1 MAVQP
6 LASQVGVAPACR
18 ALGVPRASF
27 YRRQRPAPG
36 HQQPR
41 PTPARALCASERAH
55 VLDVLASPRFVDR
68 SPAEVVATLLDEGQ
82 YLCAE
87 RTMYRILAAN
97 QPVRERRNQR
107 SHPCYTKPE
116 LVATGPNQT
125 WSWDITQL
133 RGPKRWTSFY
143 LYVLLDI
150 FSRYV
155 VGWMV
160 ADRENAALA
169 ATLIEETCLKQGI
182 EPQVL
187 TLHSDRGAPMTSK
200 CTAQL
205 LADLGVTRS
214 LSRPQVSDDNPF
226 SEAQFKTLKYHP
238 GFPGRFED
246 ITAAIAFCRSFFPW
260 YNTEHRHAGIAMLTP
275 DDVHHHRAPDVLAQR
290 GRTPA
295 SRLGPSPRTLR
306 PRHPETRPASRSRLD
321 QPTRHFHNGRNES
334 VNRNRRC
341 LKVVDR
347 FRLTKLRAFDDRLS
361 QARALSKPDQASHSP
376 WIVAF
381 LCYDPTTF
389 VPARLTLLP
398 RLSSATEPV
407 PGR

>member
-1 MAVQP
+1 
-6 LASQVGVAPACR
+6 
-18 ALGVPRASF
+18 
-27 YRRQRPAPG
+27 
-36 HQQPR
+36 
-41 PTPARALCASERAH
+41 
-55 VLDVLASPRFVDR
+55 
-68 SPAEVVATLLDEGQ
+68 
-82 YLCAE
+82 
-87 RTMYRILAAN
+87 MYRILAAN

-125 WSWDITQL
+125 WSWDITRL

-160 ADRENAALA
+160 ADRENAALSRDA
-169 ATLIEETCLKQGI
+169 
-182 EPQVL
+182 
-187 TLHSDRGAPMTSK
+187 DRGNLSQARHRAPG
-200 CTAQL
+200 AHPAFGPRR
-205 LADLGVTRS
+205 ADDQQVHRPTPRRPRGHPGS

-290 GRTPA
+290 GRTLQA
-295 SRLGPSPRTLR
+295 AWAL
-306 PRHPETRPASRSRLD
+306 HPERFVHGTPKPAPLPEAVWINPPATS
-321 QPTRHFHNGRNES
+321 TTGE
-334 VNRNRRC
+334 
-341 LKVVDR
+341 
-347 FRLTKLRAFDDRLS
+347 TS
-361 QARALSKPDQASHSP
+361 Q
-376 WIVAF
+376 
-381 LCYDPTTF
+381 
-389 VPARLTLLP
+389 
-398 RLSSATEPV
+398 
-407 PGR
+407 

>member
-27 YRRQRPAPG
+27 YRRQRPTPG

-116 LVATGPNQT
+116 LVATGLNQT
-125 WSWDITQL
+125 WSWDITRL

-150 FSRYV
+150 FSRCV

-160 ADRENAALA
+160 ADRENA
-169 ATLIEETCLKQGI
+169 
-182 EPQVL
+182 
-187 TLHSDRGAPMTSK
+187 APMTSK

-275 DDVHHHRAPDVLAQR
+275 DDVHHHRAPDVLAKR
-290 GRTPA
+290 GRTLQA
-295 SRLGPSPRTLR
+295 AWAL
-306 PRHPETRPASRSRLD
+306 HPERFVHGTPKPAPLPEAVWINPPATS
-321 QPTRHFHNGRNES
+321 TTGE
-334 VNRNRRC
+334 
-341 LKVVDR
+341 
-347 FRLTKLRAFDDRLS
+347 TS
-361 QARALSKPDQASHSP
+361 Q
-376 WIVAF
+376 
-381 LCYDPTTF
+381 
-389 VPARLTLLP
+389 
-398 RLSSATEPV
+398 
-407 PGR
+407 